1 MIKNILITGKTSR
14 FCKYLKYNLKNEK
27 MTYLLY
33 DDLIRISN
41 DSRANYKMNGES
53 TSFI

>member
-1 MIKNILITGKTSR
+1 
-14 FCKYLKYNLKNEK
+14 

-41 DSRANYKMNGES
+41 GSRANYKMNGEIFFYLNNKKVS
-53 TSFI
+53 SYSYSA

>member
-1 MIKNILITGKTSR
+1 
-14 FCKYLKYNLKNEK
+14 

-41 DSRANYKMNGES
+41 GSRANYKMNGEI
-53 TSFI
+53 FLFK